1 MTKVIVK
8 LESNL
13 GQNVMCIGKFEA
25 EGSVHIV
32 GAVPSLSSR
41 RSRRR
46 SRRRSSRRSS
56 RRSRRRRRSRKRS
69 RGSRRKAESAITHLI
84 G

>member
-32 GAVPSLSSR
+32 GAVPSLSAAAGAGGGAGGAGGEQRAPSL
-41 RSRRR
+41 
-46 SRRRSSRRSS
+46 
-56 RRSRRRRRSRKRS
+56 
-69 RGSRRKAESAITHLI
+69 T
-84 G
+84 